1 MSTYDL
7 SKKQAALALL
17 IGQSLILEDMLK
29 LFFPSAIT
37 HLECSAAY
45 LWIKKPNQNEASAY
59 LSPAYCYPTLHS
71 HIRTIHPQ
79 VCTFIHKKYST
90 LWDNPKATESHTFNN
105 IPFTIIPLLG
115 GTGVLVLQ
123 RAEPFSEDEATTFTP
138 IFEHF
143 MRSCRLCMEHERVK
157 ATKKNALQE
166 AKKAEH
172 ANRSKDEFLAVMSH
186 ELRTP
191 LHGIIGLTGL
201 TLDSKLNKQ
210 QYINLKS
217 IKSSAYS
224 LLSIIDEILNTSQMG
239 TRALRLKNEAF
250 QLKPMIENT
259 LLPFRSDAHKKGL
272 TFHTQ
277 LDKNI
282 DQTIVSDSVKIKQI
296 INNLMNN
303 ALKFTTTGSITFS
316 AHPIDIGSTML
327 GIKFSITDTGCGIKE
342 ELIQHITKPFTIAD
356 NSHARQHGGIGLGLT
371 VCQNFIKLFGSELH
385 IESKENT
392 GTNVSFSLNF
402 RTADNSSLT
411 PTTQS
416 LLPSKIKCNILLAED
431 NIINRLVAEQ
441 ILIKLGHTVL
451 VAENGHQAVSSWTS
465 TQPDVI
471 LMDIQMPGMDGL
483 EATKTIRKEENQHN
497 KSRTP
502 IIALTA
508 NARKSDQEACMSA
521 GMDYFIA
528 KPFNADK
535 LQEALIELS
544 STKIIEHT
552 KVI

>member
-17 IGQSLILEDMLK
+17 IGQSLVLKDMFK

-45 LWIKKPNQNEASAY
+45 LWLKKPNQNESSAY

-79 VCTFIHKKYST
+79 ICTFIHKKHST

-105 IPFTIIPLLG
+105 TPFTIIPLLG
-115 GTGVLVLQ
+115 GAGVLVLQ
-123 RAEPFSEDEATTFTP
+123 RSKPFNKDEATTFAP

-143 MRSCRLCMEHERVK
+143 MRSCRLCMEHEIVK
-157 ATKKNALQE
+157 TTKKNAQQE
-166 AKKAEH
+166 VKKAEH

-191 LHGIIGLTGL
+191 LHGIIGLTSL
-201 TLDSKLNKQ
+201 TLDSQLNNQ
-210 QYINLKS
+210 QYTNLKS

-224 LLSIIDEILNTSQMG
+224 LLSIIDEILNTSQIG

-259 LLPFRSDAHKKGL
+259 LLPFRGDANKKKL
-272 TFHTQ
+272 TLHTE
-277 LDKNI
+277 LDENI
-282 DQTIVSDSVKIKQI
+282 DQTIISDSVKIKQI
-296 INNLMNN
+296 INNLMSN
-303 ALKFTTTGSITFS
+303 ALKFTTTGNITFS

-327 GIKFSITDTGCGIKE
+327 GIKFSISDTGCGIKE
-342 ELIQHITKPFTIAD
+342 GLIQHITKPFTIAD
-356 NSHARQHGGIGLGLT
+356 NSHARRHGGIGLGLT

-385 IESKENT
+385 IESEENV
-392 GTNVSFSLNF
+392 GTKVSFSLHF
-402 RTADNSSLT
+402 RTTDNSNLT
-411 PTTQS
+411 PQS
-416 LLPSKIKCNILLAED
+416 LSPSKIKCNILLAED

-451 VAENGHQAVSSWTS
+451 VAENGHQAVSSWNS
-465 TQPDVI
+465 IQPDVI
-471 LMDIQMPGMDGL
+471 LMDIQMPEMDGL
-483 EATKTIRKEENQHN
+483 EATKAIRKEEGQNN
-497 KSRTP
+497 KPRTP

-508 NARKSDQEACMSA
+508 NARKSDQEACMNA

-528 KPFNADK
+528 KPFNAEK

-544 STKIIEHT
+544 STKAVKHT
-552 KVI
+552 NAI